1 MSACTN
7 FSLEG
12 KIALVTG
19 ASYGIGFAIASAYA
33 KAGATVCFNDIN
45 QELVDKGMAAYAE
58 KGIKAHGYVCDVTN
72 EEQVNAMVAQIANE
86 VGTIDILVNNAGIT
100 KDNLIL
106 KMTEQDFEDVIDVNL
121 KGAFNGIKA
130 VTKQM
135 MKQRYGRIINLSS
148 VVGAMGNAG
157 QANYCAS
164 KGGVIGLT
172 MSAARELASRNVTVN
187 AVAPGFI
194 DTDMT
199 KVLPDNVKEG
209 LLAQIPA
216 KKLGA
221 VEDIANA
228 VEFLAKD
235 ESSYI
240 TGQVLHVNGGLYM

>member
-1 MSACTN
+1 MIN
-7 FSLEG
+7 DVVG
-12 KIALVTG
+12 K
-19 ASYGIGFAIASAYA
+19 YGR
-33 KAGATVCFNDIN
+33 
-45 QELVDKGMAAYAE
+45 
-58 KGIKAHGYVCDVTN
+58 
-72 EEQVNAMVAQIANE
+72 
-86 VGTIDILVNNAGIT
+86 IDILVNNAGIT

-106 KMTEQDFEDVIDVNL
+106 KMTEQDFEDVIDINL

-164 KGGVIGLT
+164 KAGVVGLT
-172 MSAARELASRNVTVN
+172 MSAARELAARNITVN

-216 KKLGA
+216 KKLGD

-235 ESSYI
+235 DSAYI
-240 TGQVLHVNGGLYM
+240 TGQVIHVNGGLYM

>member
-1 MSACTN
+1 MKR
-7 FSLEG
+7 LEG
-12 KIALVTG
+12 KIAIITGGAKGLGQAMAERFASEGAKVIECDMMPLSYENENVEFYQLNVTDVAG
-19 ASYGIGFAIASAYA
+19 IEALKAYVVEKYG
-33 KAGATVCFNDIN
+33 KV
-45 QELVDKGMAAYAE
+45 
-58 KGIKAHGYVCDVTN
+58 
-72 EEQVNAMVAQIANE
+72 
-86 VGTIDILVNNAGIT
+86 DILVNNAGIT

-164 KGGVIGLT
+164 KGGVVGLT
-172 MSAARELASRNVTVN
+172 MSAARELAARNITVN

-199 KVLPDNVKEG
+199 KVLPDSVKEG

-216 KKLGA
+216 KKLGDVA
-221 VEDIANA
+221 DIANA

-235 ESSYI
+235 DSAYI
-240 TGQVLHVNGGLYM
+240 TGQVIHVNGGLYM

>member
-1 MSACTN
+1 MFKDKVAV
-7 FSLEG
+7 
-12 KIALVTG
+12 VTG
-19 ASYGIGFAIASAYA
+19 ASRGIGRGIALRLAKGGAKVVVNYAGSEDAAKEVVEIIKAEGGEAYA
-33 KAGATVCFNDIN
+33 YKCNVGSFTEVEAMMND
-45 QELVDKGMAAYAE
+45 VVE
-58 KGIKAHGYVCDVTN
+58 KYGR
-72 EEQVNAMVAQIANE
+72 
-86 VGTIDILVNNAGIT
+86 IDILVNNAGIT

-121 KGAFNGIKA
+121 KGAFNGIKT

-164 KGGVIGLT
+164 KGGVVGLT
-172 MSAARELASRNVTVN
+172 MSAARELAARNITVN

-199 KVLPDNVKEG
+199 KVLPDSVKES

-216 KKLGA
+216 KKLGDVA
-221 VEDIANA
+221 DIANA

-235 ESSYI
+235 DSAYI
-240 TGQVLHVNGGLYM
+240 TGQVIHVNGGLYM

>member
-1 MSACTN
+1 MFKDRVA
-7 FSLEG
+7 
-12 KIALVTG
+12 IVTG
-19 ASYGIGFAIASAYA
+19 AARGIGKGIALRLAA
-33 KAGATVCFNDIN
+33 KGATVVVNYAGS
-45 QELVDKGMAAYAE
+45 VAA
-58 KGIKAHGYVCDVTN
+58 
-72 EEQVNAMVAQIANE
+72 ANE
-86 VGTIDILVNNAGIT
+86 VVETIRSNGGEAYAYKCNVAEYAAVEKMVADVAEKYGRVDILVNNAGIT

-106 KMTEQDFEDVIDVNL
+106 KMSEQDFEDVIAVNL

-164 KGGVIGLT
+164 KAGVIGLT
-172 MSAARELASRNVTVN
+172 MSAARELASRNITVN

-199 KVLPDNVKEG
+199 KVLPDTVKES

-216 KKLGA
+216 KKLGDVA
-221 VEDIANA
+221 DIANA
-228 VEFLAKD
+228 VEFLAKED
-235 ESSYI
+235 SAYI
-240 TGQVLHVNGGLYM
+240 TGQVIHVNGGLYM

>member
-1 MSACTN
+1 MFKDRVAVVTGSARGIGR
-7 FSLEG
+7 E
-12 KIALVTG
+12 IAL
-19 ASYGIGFAIASAYA
+19 SLA
-33 KAGATVCFNDIN
+33 KKGATVVVNYAGS
-45 QELVDKGMAAYAE
+45 EAA
-58 KGIKAHGYVCDVTN
+58 
-72 EEQVNAMVAQIANE
+72 ANE
-86 VGTIDILVNNAGIT
+86 VVELIKADGGEATAIKCNVADYAAVEQMMAQVTEKYGHIDILVNNAGIT

-121 KGAFNGIKA
+121 KGTFNGIKA

-148 VVGAMGNAG
+148 IVGAMGNAG

-164 KGGVIGLT
+164 KAGIVGLT
-172 MSAARELASRNVTVN
+172 KSAARELASRNITVN

-199 KVLPDNVKEG
+199 KVLPEKLKEEM
-209 LLAQIPA
+209 LSQIPA

-228 VEFLAKD
+228 VEFLAKE

-240 TGQVLHVNGGLYM
+240 TGQVLHVNGGMYM

>member
-1 MSACTN
+1 MFKDKVAV
-7 FSLEG
+7 
-12 KIALVTG
+12 VTG
-19 ASYGIGFAIASAYA
+19 AARGIG
-33 KAGATVCFNDIN
+33 
-45 QELVDKGMAAYAE
+45 
-58 KGIKAHGYVCDVTN
+58 KGIALRLAKSGAKVV
-72 EEQVNAMVAQIANE
+72 VNYAGSEAAANE
-86 VGTIDILVNNAGIT
+86 VVETIKAEGGEAYAYKCNVASYAEVEAMMADVVEKYGRIDILVNNAGIT

-121 KGAFNGIKA
+121 KGAFNGIKT

-164 KGGVIGLT
+164 KGGVVGLT
-172 MSAARELASRNVTVN
+172 MSAARELAARNITVN

-199 KVLPDNVKEG
+199 KVLPDSVKEG

-216 KKLGA
+216 RKLGDVA
-221 VEDIANA
+221 DIANA

-235 ESSYI
+235 DSAYI
-240 TGQVLHVNGGLYM
+240 TGQVIHVNGGLYM